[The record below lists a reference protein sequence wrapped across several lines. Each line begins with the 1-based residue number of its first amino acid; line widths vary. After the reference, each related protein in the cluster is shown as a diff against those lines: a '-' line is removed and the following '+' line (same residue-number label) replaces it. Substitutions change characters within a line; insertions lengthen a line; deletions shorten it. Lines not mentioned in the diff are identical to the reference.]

1 MKTQNLLIIVLVL
14 CLSVWV
20 ALCRADVVDST
31 KAMKEEAEDATAPT
45 IESAVDASAPT
56 ADAPGPVGEKS
67 DESFVHWAYD
77 KISHPFGKKSDHD
90 DDKDD
95 KDNKNN

>member
-1 MKTQNLLIIVLVL
+1 MSINAMALDTALFRNFQMCYSPTNHTKGHVCLNL
-14 CLSVWV
+14 
-20 ALCRADVVDST
+20 ADVLDST

-45 IESAVDASAPT
+45 VESAVDAFAPT

-77 KISHPFGKKSDHD
+77 KISQ
-90 DDKDD
+90 
-95 KDNKNN
+95 